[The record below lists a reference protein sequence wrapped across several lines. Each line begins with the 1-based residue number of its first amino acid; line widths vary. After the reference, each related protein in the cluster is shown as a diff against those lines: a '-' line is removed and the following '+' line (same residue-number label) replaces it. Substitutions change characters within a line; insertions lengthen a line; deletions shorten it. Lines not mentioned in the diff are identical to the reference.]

1 MNIQLSNFGE
11 HRDVRYQQVNDT
23 VNIAPNIHE
32 FTEIIIA
39 SEGEFS
45 VTVDGRT
52 EKVLPGEA
60 ALIFP
65 FQVHS
70 FSSNMKNDASIFVFS
85 STMIP
90 DFFNN
95 NAGKVGERCAFKLS
109 PITLHVFK
117 EKIKN
122 STKLPLYET
131 TGFLYFIINDF
142 AEQVKMKNIDKVN
155 NIARRVISHVNE
167 NLAKKI
173 SLTDMAKDLGYSP
186 KYLSNCINKLFSM
199 GVSTL
204 VSCLRTERAKY
215 LLRTTNKSGI
225 EICFECGFGSERSFH
240 RQFKEITG
248 ISPRSYR
255 IRFHNVSINSGFVT
269 RYDKDVKNV

>member
-23 VNIAPNIHE
+23 VNIAPHIHE

-142 AEQVKMKNIDKVN
+142 AEQVKMKKVDKVN
-155 NIARRVISHVNE
+155 NIAQRVIDHVNE
-167 NLAKKI
+167 NLAKKNQPHRYGKGPRI
-173 SLTDMAKDLGYSP
+173 QPEIPL
-186 KYLSNCINKLFSM
+186 KLHQQA
-199 GVSTL
+199 L
-204 VSCLRTERAKY
+204 
-215 LLRTTNKSGI
+215 
-225 EICFECGFGSERSFH
+225 
-240 RQFKEITG
+240 
-248 ISPRSYR
+248 
-255 IRFHNVSINSGFVT
+255 
-269 RYDKDVKNV
+269 